1 MPHLTRD
8 ELSWRRA
15 LRRQTDRHES
25 SHVLRTVVAP
35 AVLAVAVIVAIV
47 FAVTGGDGS
56 GSASVGP
63 VASPVPPSGITAAA
77 TAPQRVVM
85 ARSGRLEVVLPVA
98 EKQVTAVYF
107 RTAGDPGGIAMTPA
121 SGLPRAVTQDES
133 TTGAPLS
140 AVDVGAPAGSVVYSP
155 VDGVVTAVSPYRVLG
170 SPEGLSIVLTPSGMP
185 DVAVNVTHVEPGPD
199 GAVPRVGSA
208 VGAGRTVLGR
218 VRDMSRV
225 ETPAITRYTNDAGNH
240 VTVELLRQATGPGA

>member
-56 GSASVGP
+56 GSAAVGP
-63 VASPVPPSGITAAA
+63 VASPVPPSGIAA
-77 TAPQRVVM
+77 TPAAPQRVVM
-85 ARSGRLEVVLPVA
+85 ARSGRLEVVLPVSQ
-98 EKQVTAVYF
+98 KQVTAVYF
-107 RTAGDPGGIAMTPA
+107 RAAADPGGIAMTPA
-121 SGLPRAVTQDES
+121 SSLPHAVTQEES
-133 TTGAPLS
+133 ASGAPLA

-170 SPEGLSIVLTPSGMP
+170 SPEGLSIVITPSGMP

-199 GAVPRVGSA
+199 GAVPQVGSA
-208 VGAGRTVLGR
+208 VGAGRTVIGR

-225 ETPAITRYTNDAGNH
+225 EVPAIARYTNDSGNH
-240 VTVELLRQATGPGA
+240 VTVELLRQPTGPGA

>member
-1 MPHLTRD
+1 M
-8 ELSWRRA
+8 
-15 LRRQTDRHES
+15 
-25 SHVLRTVVAP
+25 LRTVVAP

-56 GSASVGP
+56 GDAAVGS
-63 VASPVPPSGITAAA
+63 VASPVPPSGIAATA

-85 ARSGRLEVVLPVA
+85 ARSGRLEVVLPVS

-107 RTAGDPGGIAMTPA
+107 RAAGDPGGIAMTPA
-121 SGLPRAVTQDES
+121 SSLPHAVTQEES
-133 TTGAPLS
+133 TSGAALA

-170 SPEGLSIVLTPSGMP
+170 SPEGLSMVITPSGMP

-199 GAVPRVGSA
+199 GAVPQVGSA

-225 ETPAITRYTNDAGNH
+225 ETPAIARYTNDAGNH
-240 VTVELLRQATGPGA
+240 VTVELLRQTTGPGA

>member
-15 LRRQTDRHES
+15 LRRQRDRHES

-77 TAPQRVVM
+77 APQRVVM

-107 RTAGDPGGIAMTPA
+107 RAAGDPGGIAMTPA
-121 SGLPRAVTQDES
+121 SGLPHAVTQDEGTS
-133 TTGAPLS
+133 GAALS

-170 SPEGLSIVLTPSGMP
+170 SPEGLSIVLTPAGMP

-225 ETPAITRYTNDAGNH
+225 ETPAIARYTNDAGNH
-240 VTVELLRQATGPGA
+240 VTVELLRQTTGPGA

>member
-8 ELSWRRA
+8 ELRWRRA

-56 GSASVGP
+56 GDAAVGS
-63 VASPVPPSGITAAA
+63 VASPVPPSGIAATA

-85 ARSGRLEVVLPVA
+85 ARSGRLEVVLPVS

-107 RTAGDPGGIAMTPA
+107 RAAGDPGGIAMTPA
-121 SGLPRAVTQDES
+121 SSLPHAVTQEES
-133 TTGAPLS
+133 TSGAALA

-170 SPEGLSIVLTPSGMP
+170 SPEVLSMVITPSGMP

-199 GAVPRVGSA
+199 GAVPQVGSA

-225 ETPAITRYTNDAGNH
+225 ETPAIARYTNDAGNH
-240 VTVELLRQATGPGA
+240 VTVELLRQTTGPGA

>member
-98 EKQVTAVYF
+98 EQQVTAVYF
-107 RTAGDPGGIAMTPA
+107 RAAGDPGGIAMTPA
-121 SGLPRAVTQDES
+121 SGLPHAVTQEES
-133 TTGAPLS
+133 TSGAGLS

-199 GAVPRVGSA
+199 GAVPRVGTA

-240 VTVELLRQATGPGA
+240 VTVELLRQTTGPGA